1 LRAFLI
7 FFAHRFASNV
17 AACVVACIGAFV
29 WAIATFSA
37 HAIEPT
43 RPLADL
49 IHDTWTIDN
58 GLPQSTIRD
67 IARTQDGYLWFAT
80 HEGVARFDGRQFAVF
95 NEANTPTLRGTGI
108 SALLEAKDGSL
119 YLGLRE
125 GGLVR
130 HQQGE
135 FVAVTPTGGLPKGT
149 ISALA
154 EDATGA
160 IWVGSSGGGT
170 ARLVKGVARFFTSAE
185 GLPNNTITSIRVVQS
200 GDVWIGTFG
209 GLAVVRG
216 NSVIAQPTGDKLDT
230 SYIANLFEDRK
241 GRLWVATYGEGLY
254 QWDGGKLKH
263 FTRKDGLSS
272 DTINRIHEDK
282 DGALWIGSLDGL
294 QRWVGDKFETFSSSD
309 GLTNKFVRDI
319 VEDME
324 GGIWVGTDRGIDRFR
339 EGVISTIGVRHG
351 LTEEFSRTVL
361 EDGRGVLWVGTAD
374 GLFEFRYAGEA
385 SRGGTAGGPDGGV
398 AGALPIRY
406 TTRDGL
412 ANNAILS
419 LAEGAGGTIWV
430 GGNAGGLHRVRAGKV
445 ESLGLQFGIGVASV
459 RAVLETRDGGV
470 WVGTNAGL
478 FHRDSKGSTAQFG
491 VAEGLA
497 SEQVTALYEDKKN
510 ILWVGTRD
518 GLSRIDLSVPASSGA
533 VATRR
538 VLPRSDNLAVG
549 GNVLATSADVEGN
562 LLVATTNGMA
572 TLRADRLLTLR
583 AEHGV
588 PPRAYFNVI
597 DDHQGSYWLCSNQGL
612 VRISKVEIAQLLDGK
627 RAKVEPALYGRSE
640 GMVTVQCN
648 GGSGPAAWR
657 SRDGRLLFATARGI
671 AVVAPTKA
679 TTVVPLPPPV
689 LIQDVDIDASPTPFR
704 DGVTLQ
710 PGPHR
715 LEISYVALNLSDPD
729 RVRYRYRLNGFDKQ
743 WVEAGASRKAVY
755 TNIEPGTYRFE
766 VIASNRGGEWHEK
779 GAMLTVEH
787 RAYLWDTTWFRVA
800 TLMLLAGGA
809 FAFFRFRVVSL
820 RRQALKLWLVVEER
834 TQDLALEKGKL
845 EQANDEK
852 TLLLSQVQ
860 EKSEAYERLA
870 KEDSLTGLANRR
882 EFDRILSA
890 EFARAARTH
899 RPLAVALADVD
910 LFKQVNDTYGHAV
923 GDEVLRIVAQLLR
936 GTSREID
943 RVARHG
949 GEEFAIVLPET
960 HLADAAALCE
970 RLRNA
975 VRNYDWSKL
984 QSELKVTLSFGVA
997 ANIELE
1003 SIGESNEGRTRAA
1016 LSTRGAHE
1024 RLLAIA
1030 DQRLYR
1036 AKAEGRNRVVS
1047 ESSNST
1053 LSS

>member
-1 LRAFLI
+1 MRAFLI
-7 FFAHRFASNV
+7 FVSHRFSSSV
-17 AACVVACIGAFV
+17 AACAIACA
-29 WAIATFSA
+29 WAIATLSA
-37 HAIEPT
+37 NAIEPT

-67 IARTQDGYLWFAT
+67 IARTKDGYLWFAT

-95 NEANTPTLRGTGI
+95 NESNTPALRGTGI

-130 HQQGE
+130 HQEGE

-154 EDATGA
+154 EDAAGA

-170 ARLVKGVARFFTSAE
+170 ARLVKGAVRFFTSAE

-216 NSVIAQPTGDKLDT
+216 NSVLAQPTGEKLDT
-230 SYIANLFEDRK
+230 TYIANLFEDRK

-254 QWDGGKLKH
+254 LWDGGKLKRY
-263 FTRKDGLSS
+263 TRKDGLSS
-272 DTINRIHEDK
+272 DTINRVHEDK

-361 EDGRGVLWVGTAD
+361 EDSRGALWVGTAD
-374 GLFEFRYAGEA
+374 GLFEFRHAGEA
-385 SRGGTAGGPDGGV
+385 TKGGAAGS
-398 AGALPIRY
+398 LPIRY
-406 TTRDGL
+406 TTKEGL

-419 LAEGAGGTIWV
+419 LAEGADGAIWV

-445 ESLGLQFGIGVASV
+445 ESLGLQFGVGVASV
-459 RAVLETRDGGV
+459 RAVLEARDGGV

-478 FHRDSKGSTAQFG
+478 FHRDSKGGATQFG

-518 GLSRIDLSVPASSGA
+518 GLSRIDLSVPAGNSTA
-533 VATRR
+533 AARR

-549 GNVLATSADVEGN
+549 GNVLAISADVEGN

-572 TLRADRLLTLR
+572 ALRADRLLTLR
-583 AEHGV
+583 ADHGV

-612 VRISKVEIAQLLDGK
+612 VRIAKVEIAQLLDGK
-627 RAKVEPALYGRSE
+627 RTKVEPALYGRSE

-671 AVVAPTKA
+671 AVVAPTKSA
-679 TTVVPLPPPV
+679 TLVPLPPPV
-689 LIQDVDIDASPTPFR
+689 LIQEVDIDASPTPFR
-704 DGVTLQ
+704 GGVRLE

-755 TNIEPGTYRFE
+755 TNVEPGTYRFE

-787 RAYLWDTTWFRVA
+787 RAHLWDTTWFRLA

-809 FAFFRFRVVSL
+809 FAFFRFRVMSL
-820 RRQALKLWLVVEER
+820 RRQALKLWLEVEER

-852 TLLLSQVQ
+852 TRLLSQVQ
-860 EKSEAYERLA
+860 EKSEAYERLS

-890 EFARAARTH
+890 ELARATRTR
-899 RPLAVALADVD
+899 RPLTVALADVD
-910 LFKQVNDTYGHAV
+910 FFKQVNDTYGHAV

-943 RVARHG
+943 RVARYG

-960 HLADAAALCE
+960 HLGDAAALCE

-975 VRNYDWSKL
+975 VGNYDWSKL
-984 QSELKVTLSFGVA
+984 QSDLKVTLSFGVA
-997 ANIELE
+997 ANIELD
-1003 SIGESNEGRTRAA
+1003 SVNESNDASVRAA
-1016 LSTRGAHE
+1016 VSTRNAHE

-1036 AKAEGRNRVVS
+1036 AKVEGRNRVVA
-1047 ESSNST
+1047 ESSGGA